1 MFSCYFID
9 FKKERSITAESELTD
24 VNYDILEKDW
34 ISQFENFA
42 ELASE
47 KFSINLKLKEPEQE
61 MEVEQDDISD
71 FEGNSQ
77 PEPKE

>member
-1 MFSCYFID
+1 
-9 FKKERSITAESELTD
+9 AESELTD

-47 KFSINLKLKEPEQE
+47 KFSINLKLKEPEKLE
-61 MEVEQDDISD
+61 MEEDDDISD
-71 FEGNSQ
+71 TEGNPQ
-77 PEPKE
+77 PESKE